1 MPAQMKEINN
11 CSSYKCL
18 WHVAFSDL
26 LSHVSVAYLCT
37 DTWFGFSFWSV
48 LSPKLQVTVSRSE
61 NIPCQCTWNNMN
73 KLPHATGVI
82 IEMNSRGSVSPK
94 IISHFNTIFHVPQ
107 QLCLTPSVTSG
118 SKLGWTFHTFL
129 WEKKKRAQRSIGYA
143 PRRLLEETRGDA
155 RDLDTSLITFVT
167 RVRCVDIVVWN
178 RDVLMLWLVHCF

>member
-1 MPAQMKEINN
+1 M
-11 CSSYKCL
+11 
-18 WHVAFSDL
+18 VFSDL
-26 LSHVSVAYLCT
+26 LSHVSVVYLCT
-37 DTWFGFSFWSV
+37 NTRFGFSFWSV

-61 NIPCQCTWNNMN
+61 NTPCQCTWNNMN

-82 IEMNSRGSVSPK
+82 MEINSCGSVFPK
-94 IISHFNTIFHVPQ
+94 SISHFNTTFHIPQ
-107 QLCLTPSVTSG
+107 HLCLTPSLISC

-129 WEKKKRAQRSIGYA
+129 WEKKRWAKRSTGYA

-155 RDLDTSLITFVT
+155 RDLETTVITFVT